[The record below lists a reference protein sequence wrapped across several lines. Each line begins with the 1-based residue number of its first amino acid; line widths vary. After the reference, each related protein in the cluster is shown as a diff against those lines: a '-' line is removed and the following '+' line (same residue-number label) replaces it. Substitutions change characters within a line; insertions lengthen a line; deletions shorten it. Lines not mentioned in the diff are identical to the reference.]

1 MPIQDAFSAGVEPG
15 GLYSSQEIK
24 ILICYMLAGVDEPLP
39 RQSVLEIIATGG
51 MANFF
56 EAGAAIDELIRL
68 HNLTEGE
75 DGRLYLTEDGR
86 QAASTLSGMIPFTL
100 RERSVQAALKLLT
113 RMRREKENQVTV
125 KKLEHGRLVTC
136 EIQDAGQPLLS
147 FSLRV
152 ADDLQAGLIRE
163 RFLEDPTLIYS
174 SLIALLT
181 GDAAWKR
188 NGKRI
193 EIDLP

>member
-1 MPIQDAFSAGVEPG
+1 MNHDAFSAGVEPG

-39 RQSVLEIIATGG
+39 RQSVLEIIAAGG

-113 RMRREKENQVTV
+113 RMRREKETRVPV
-125 KKLEHGRLVTC
+125 KKLDPGRLVTC

>member
-1 MPIQDAFSAGVEPG
+1 MLIQDAFSAGVEPG

-39 RQSVLEIIATGG
+39 RQSVLEIIAAGG

-113 RMRREKENQVTV
+113 RMRREKENRVKV

>member
-1 MPIQDAFSAGVEPG
+1 MNHDAFSAGVEPG

-39 RQSVLEIIATGG
+39 RQSVLEIIAAGG

-113 RMRREKENQVTV
+113 RMRRDKENRVTV

>member
-1 MPIQDAFSAGVEPG
+1 MNHDAFSAGVEPG

-75 DGRLYLTEDGR
+75 AGRLYLTEDGR

-113 RMRREKENQVTV
+113 RMRREKENRVTV

-188 NGKRI
+188 NDKRI